1 MHELSI
7 ATVLVNT
14 LLDYQ
19 RKHEKLT
26 KILEVYVRIGKLR
39 AISIEQLAY
48 SYDLLVN
55 GTSLA
60 GSKLVFEEVP
70 AKMNCPKCNFSD
82 NFDMKGDSFHFA
94 VPSLSCPRCETQL
107 NLEGGDE
114 LQIAKIRVV
123 GAVA

>member
-19 RKHEKLT
+19 TKQEKIR
-26 KILEVYVRIGKLR
+26 KILEVYVRIGKMR

-60 GSKLVFEEVP
+60 GSKLVVEEVP
-70 AKMNCPKCNFSD
+70 AKINCPKCNFSD
-82 NFDMKGDSFHFA
+82 NFDMKSDSFHFA
-94 VPSLSCPRCETQL
+94 IPSLSCPRCQTRL
-107 NLEGGDE
+107 NLEGGEE

-123 GAVA
+123 GSAA

>member
-14 LLDYQ
+14 LLNYQ
-19 RKHEKLT
+19 TKQEKIR
-26 KILEVYVRIGKLR
+26 KILEVYIRIGKMR
-39 AISIEQLAY
+39 AVSIEQLAY
-48 SYDLLVN
+48 SYDLLVS

-60 GSKLVFEEVP
+60 GSKLVVEEVP
-70 AKMNCPKCNFSD
+70 AKINCPKCNFSD

-94 VPSLSCPRCETQL
+94 VPSLSCPRCQTHL
-107 NLEGGDE
+107 NLEGGEE

-123 GAVA
+123 GSAA